1 MRIERLEGNRKIR
14 VLLSKDDLD
23 EMNINI
29 KTITP
34 DSPDLHR
41 FLFRIMEY
49 IKRETGFVAE
59 HGQVMVEA
67 SPQQDGVILTV
78 TRIEQTRET
87 GKRRLRTVRAKS
99 KAVIPELYICRFYD
113 FDAMCKYFS
122 VADLSDEF
130 CGKLFEYDGAFYL
143 CSGMYPKYITEFA
156 ELTERG
162 KSAELFLFEQAKLVA
177 EGEELNKMIKNIKN
191 MN

>member
-1 MRIERLEGNRKIR
+1 
-14 VLLSKDDLD
+14 
-23 EMNINI
+23 
-29 KTITP
+29 
-34 DSPDLHR
+34 
-41 FLFRIMEY
+41 MEY

-78 TRIEQTRET
+78 TKIEQTRET

-99 KAVIPELYICRFYD
+99 KVQIHEIFVCRFYD

-122 VADLSDEF
+122 VSDLPGEF
-130 CGKLFEYDGAFYL
+130 CGKLFEYEDTFYL
-143 CSGMYPKYITEFA
+143 LTGMYPKYITEFA

-162 KSAELFLFEQAKLVA
+162 KSVELFLCEHGKLVA
-177 EGEELNKMIKNIKN
+177 EGEDLNKMIKNIKN